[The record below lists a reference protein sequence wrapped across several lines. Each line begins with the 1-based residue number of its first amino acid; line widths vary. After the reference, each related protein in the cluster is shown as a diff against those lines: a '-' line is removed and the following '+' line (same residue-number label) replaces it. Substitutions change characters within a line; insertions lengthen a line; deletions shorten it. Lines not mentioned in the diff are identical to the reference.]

1 MSDTDYTD
9 NNNFP
14 FTPYRD
20 NRRSHLKVSGKSN
33 ADWGFQNP
41 APGWH
46 TVEYQEGIG
55 QQMKDGEPQY
65 NDKGEAK
72 YIIKAKIVDDD
83 DAGKFTTVFAAKN
96 ARGEQTV
103 MDVLENAGLGDHF
116 AKMFPG
122 DVSIFEPAPWQ
133 EVQKQLPGRFTQQLL
148 EENKSGFM
156 NIKGLM
162 PVGVKPPEGKVK
174 GGDKAKSESGTGSAP
189 ASDWK

>member
-1 MSDTDYTD
+1 MVSDVDYTD

-20 NRRSHLKVSGKSN
+20 NRRSMKAQGKSN

-41 APGWH
+41 VPGWH
-46 TVEYQEGIG
+46 LVEYQEGIK
-55 QQMKDGEPQY
+55 QSEKDGQPQY

-72 YIIKAKIVDDD
+72 YVIPGVIRDDD
-83 DAGKFTTVFAAKN
+83 DAGKRTTVFAAKN
-96 ARGEQTV
+96 PRGEQTV

-133 EVQKQLPGRFTQQLL
+133 EVVKQLPGRFSQQLL
-148 EENKSGFM
+148 EENKKGFM
-156 NIKGLM
+156 NIKGLL
-162 PVGVKPPEGKVK
+162 PAGVKPPEDAK
-174 GGDKAKSESGTGSAP
+174 GGGKTKATDQGKAAP